1 MFLHGGWVHLV
12 GNLIFLWVFGTNIED
27 HLCRFRFVVF
37 YLAAGAVAR
46 GAYLI
51 WFPWARVRTFI
62 LLGVVAIAARTDP
75 AFRKRLSIHRSQT
88 RLNAS

>member
-1 MFLHGGWVHLV
+1 MFLQGGWVHLV

-51 WFPWARVRTFI
+51 
-62 LLGVVAIAARTDP
+62 
-75 AFRKRLSIHRSQT
+75 
-88 RLNAS
+88 